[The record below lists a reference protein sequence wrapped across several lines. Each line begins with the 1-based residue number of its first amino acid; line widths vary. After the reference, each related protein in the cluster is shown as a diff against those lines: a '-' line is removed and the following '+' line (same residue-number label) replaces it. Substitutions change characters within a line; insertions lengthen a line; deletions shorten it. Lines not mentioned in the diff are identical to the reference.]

1 MHPGASHGSDG
12 KLWEGLK
19 ASNFRAKNT
28 LGRSTEYDLLYRSR
42 HPLLSMKLLP
52 ALVIAGLLASLGTT
66 PAAEPS
72 KESEREQAQ
81 IFALAKEVQAQQAAI
96 AENQTKIDAKM
107 VTVAE
112 ALRLAKIYAS
122 RGGR

>member
-1 MHPGASHGSDG
+1 
-12 KLWEGLK
+12 
-19 ASNFRAKNT
+19 
-28 LGRSTEYDLLYRSR
+28 
-42 HPLLSMKLLP
+42 MKFLP
-52 ALVIAGLLASLGTT
+52 ALIAICLFSLLVSS

-72 KESEREQAQ
+72 KENEREQQQAV
-81 IFALAKEVQAQQAAI
+81 ALVKEVQAQQATI

-107 VTVAE
+107 ATIAE